1 MASGSPAAGGGN
13 AIKSII
19 IGVITTVLGAA
30 AVYFLGFHDKKENP
44 KKEATENAMKS
55 IIQYEQILEKSIM
68 GLACNSDN
76 EYAQQAFLKEIEQL
90 KGNMTNIKSEKDV
103 DNRVFSL
110 IDRRVTSLNEL
121 TEASEEMFNG
131 MASLRGDSSTL
142 TEDEFVARS
151 LALQKKYNDRTV
163 QIAEEEKILKTDI
176 IAALKKEYELEFDD
190 IRSLQLDMKD
200 ANITGKWLINGV
212 VKWDINADH
221 SFSWVVEDKTF
232 SGSWS
237 LKNDTLHLKFSH
249 PEEADFKIIQ
259 LYNNILSYK
268 NTVDGTVLVACRQ

>member
-1 MASGSPAAGGGN
+1 MASGSPAAGGSN
-13 AIKSII
+13 AFKSII

-44 KKEATENAMKS
+44 KKEATQNAMKS

-90 KGNMTNIKSEKDV
+90 KGNMMNIKSEKDV

-121 TEASEEMFNG
+121 TEASEEMFSG
-131 MASLRGDSSTL
+131 MASLRRDSSTL
-142 TEDEFVARS
+142 EEEEFVGRNI
-151 LALQKKYNDRTV
+151 ALQKTYNDRTV
-163 QIAEEEKILKTDI
+163 QIAEEERILKTDI
-176 IAALKKEYELEFDD
+176 IAALKKEYDLKFDD
-190 IRSLQLDMKD
+190 IKSLQLDMKD
-200 ANITGKWLINGV
+200 ANITGKWLINAV
-212 VKWDINADH
+212 VKWDIKPDH
-221 SFSWVVEDKTF
+221 TFTWSFEDKMFDGNWT
-232 SGSWS
+232 
-237 LKNDTLHLKFSH
+237 LKKDTLHIKFSH
-249 PEEADFKIIQ
+249 PEEADFKIFQ

-268 NTVDGTVLVACRQ
+268 NMSDGTVSVACRQ